1 MPYKLG
7 CAGNA
12 MEEYDS
18 STGRYGSE
26 NDSSFRKSHIS
37 TKPLTDYLFAEMQS
51 GSQIPL
57 KMPNHKMA
65 TTPSEKFLNYSLN
78 PNNPNNNGKA
88 EAYQKA
94 LCYNKNN
101 FKDLRDQIHNAV
113 SSGRVKP
120 YQIKFSEHGIKYC
133 FEIPVRGPNGKTKP
147 VIAVYQIY
155 KGQTIPRMITNYVKG
170 K

>member
-1 MPYKLG
+1 MISFAVSLQSLG
-7 CAGNA
+7 LKSSPNCLLINWQIQSARASGILI
-12 MEEYDS
+12 DS
-18 STGRYGSE
+18 VTMASA
-26 NDSSFRKSHIS
+26 IV
-37 TKPLTDYLFAEMQS
+37 LT
-51 GSQIPL
+51 
-57 KMPNHKMA
+57 MPNHKRA
-65 TTPSEKFLNYSLN
+65 ITPEEKFLNYSLN

-147 VIAVYQIY
+147 VIAVYQID
-155 KGQTIPRMITNYVKG
+155 KGQTAPRMITNYVKG

>member
-18 STGRYGSE
+18 STGRYGSG
-26 NDSSFRKSHIS
+26 NNSRFGNASAS
-37 TKPLTDYLFAEMQS
+37 TRPLTDYLFANE
-51 GSQIPL
+51 GSESSIVL
-57 KMPNHKMA
+57 TMPNYKRA
-65 TTPSEKFLNYSLN
+65 ITPEEKFLNYSLN
-78 PNNPNNNGKA
+78 PSNPNNNGKA

-101 FKDLRDQIHNAV
+101 FKGLRDQIHNAV

-133 FEIPVRGPNGKTKP
+133 FEIPVRGTNGKTKP
-147 VIAVYQIY
+147 VIVVYQID
-155 KGQTIPRMITNYVKG
+155 KGQTAPRMITNYVKG